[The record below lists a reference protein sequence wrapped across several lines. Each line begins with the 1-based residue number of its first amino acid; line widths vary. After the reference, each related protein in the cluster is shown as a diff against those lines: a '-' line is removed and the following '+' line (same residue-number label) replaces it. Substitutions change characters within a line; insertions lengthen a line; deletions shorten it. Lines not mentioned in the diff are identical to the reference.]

1 MSQAASSIPGTI
13 IVKVGGSAGIDYD
26 AVCADI
32 AALWK
37 QGQRLVLVHGGSGE
51 TNRIAEALGHPPKFV
66 TSPSGY
72 TSRFTDRETLEI
84 FEMVYCGKINKG
96 IVERLQK
103 LGVNAVGLSGLDGRI
118 FEGRQKDSVRSVEN
132 GKTKVLRGD
141 HTGTVEKVNTS
152 LIDLLLNAGYLPV
165 LTPPAASYEGVAI
178 NVDGDRAA
186 AALAV
191 AMKADALLLLSNVPG
206 LLRNFPDE
214 LSLIASIPADDVE
227 SYLEFAQDRMKKKV
241 LGAAEAVA
249 GGVKRVIFGDAR
261 AGQPVSAALGGAGTV
276 VS

>member
-1 MSQAASSIPGTI
+1 MLLPMSSEAGTI

-37 QGQRLVLVHGGSGE
+37 AGQKLVLVHGGSGE

-96 IVERLQK
+96 IVERLQR
-103 LGVNAVGLSGLDGRI
+103 LGVNAVGLSGLDGRV
-118 FEGRQKDSVRSVEN
+118 FEGRHKDSVRSVEN

-141 HTGTVEKVNTS
+141 HTGTVERVNVG
-152 LIDLLLNAGYLPV
+152 LIELLLGAGYLPV

-214 LSLIASIPADDVE
+214 SSLIASIPADDVE

-261 AGQPVSAALGGAGTV
+261 AGQPVSAALAGAGTV

>member
-1 MSQAASSIPGTI
+1 MIV
-13 IVKVGGSAGIDYD
+13 VKVGGSAGIDYD
-26 AVCADI
+26 AVCADL
-32 AALWK
+32 AARWK
-37 QGQRLVLVHGGSGE
+37 AGERLILVHGGSGE
-51 TNRIAEALGHPPKFV
+51 TNRVAEALGHPPKFV

-72 TSRFTDRETLEI
+72 TSRFTDRQTLEI

-96 IVERLQK
+96 IVERLQR

-118 FEGRQKDSVRSVEN
+118 FEGRHKDSVRAVEN

-141 HTGTVEKVNTS
+141 HTGTVERVNTG
-152 LIDLLLNAGYLPV
+152 LIELLLTAGYLPV
-165 LTPPAASYEGVAI
+165 LTPPASSYEGVAI

-191 AMKADALLLLSNVPG
+191 ALGAEALLLLSNVPG
-206 LLRNFPDE
+206 LLRDYPDE
-214 LSLIASIPADDVE
+214 ASLIRQIPANDVE
-227 SYLEFAQDRMKKKV
+227 AYLEFAQDRMKKKV

-249 GGVKRVIFGDAR
+249 GGVQRVIFGDAR
-261 AGQPVSAALGGAGTV
+261 AGQPITAALNGAGTV

>member
-1 MSQAASSIPGTI
+1 MLLPMSSEAGTI

-37 QGQRLVLVHGGSGE
+37 AGQKLVLVHGGSGE

-96 IVERLQK
+96 IVERLQR
-103 LGVNAVGLSGLDGRI
+103 LGVNAVGLSGLDGRV
-118 FEGRQKDSVRSVEN
+118 FEGRHKDSVRSVEN

-141 HTGTVEKVNTS
+141 HTGTVERVNVG
-152 LIDLLLNAGYLPV
+152 LIELLLGAGYLPV

-178 NVDGDRAA
+178 NMDGDRAA

-214 LSLIASIPADDVE
+214 SSLIASIPADDVE

-261 AGQPVSAALGGAGTV
+261 AGQPVSAALAGAGTV

>member
-1 MSQAASSIPGTI
+1 MIV
-13 IVKVGGSAGIDYD
+13 VKVGGSSGIDYD
-26 AVCADI
+26 AVCADLAERHRSGEKLI
-32 AALWK
+32 
-37 QGQRLVLVHGGSGE
+37 LVHGGSGE
-51 TNRIAEALGHPPKFV
+51 TNRVAEALGHPPRFV

-84 FEMVYCGKINKG
+84 FEMVYCGKMNKG
-96 IVERLQK
+96 IVERLQR

-118 FEGRQKDSVRSVEN
+118 FEGKHKDSVRSVEG
-132 GKTKVLRGD
+132 GKVKVLRGD
-141 HTGTVEKVNTS
+141 HTGTVEKVNTG
-152 LIDLLLNAGYLPV
+152 LIELLLDAGYLPV

-191 AMKADALLLLSNVPG
+191 ALKAEAMLLLSNVPG
-206 LLRNFPDE
+206 LLRDFPDE
-214 LSLIASIPADDVE
+214 SSLIRHIPASDVE
-227 SYLEFAQDRMKKKV
+227 SYLAFAQDRMKKKV

-249 GGVKRVIFGDAR
+249 GGVGRVVFGDAR
-261 AGQPVSAALGGAGTV
+261 AGKPITAALEGAGTV